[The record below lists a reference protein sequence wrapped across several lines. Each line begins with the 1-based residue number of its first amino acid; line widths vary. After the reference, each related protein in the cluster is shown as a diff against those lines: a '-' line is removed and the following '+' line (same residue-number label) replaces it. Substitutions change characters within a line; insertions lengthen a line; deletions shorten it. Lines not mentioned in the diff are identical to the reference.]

1 MKRTLIF
8 ALIFGTA
15 VIALPAVE
23 AKAETGATA
32 VNVEQDWRYEQRRG
46 RSRGRGRGNSY
57 GRTRTYI
64 TTRIVRRGWAR
75 YRETIRVTRYP
86 NGRTRIRV
94 IRRVRI
100 R

>member
-1 MKRTLIF
+1 MKRTIIF

-23 AKAETGATA
+23 AKAETGVTA
-32 VNVEQDWRYEQRRG
+32 VHVEQDWRYQRRG
-46 RSRGRGRGNSY
+46 RGNAY
-57 GRTRTYI
+57 GRPRTYI

-75 YRETIRVTRYP
+75 YRETIRVTRWP
-86 NGRTRIRV
+86 NGRTRSQV

>member
-23 AKAETGATA
+23 TRAETGSTA
-32 VNVEQDWRYEQRRG
+32 VNLEQDWRYEQRRG
-46 RSRGRGRGNSY
+46 RGRGRGRGNSY
-57 GRTRTYI
+57 GRPRTYT
-64 TTRIVRRGWAR
+64 TTRIVRRGWST
-75 YRETIRVTRYP
+75 YRETIRVTRWP
-86 NGRTRIRV
+86 NGRTRSQV

>member
-1 MKRTLIF
+1 MKRTLVF

-23 AKAETGATA
+23 AKAETGVTA
-32 VNVEQDWRYEQRRG
+32 VNIEQDYRYQRRG
-46 RSRGRGRGNSY
+46 RGNAYGR
-57 GRTRTYI
+57 RTRTYI

-86 NGRTRIRV
+86 NGRTRTQV
-94 IRRVRI
+94 IRRIRI

>member
-23 AKAETGATA
+23 ARAETGSTA

-46 RSRGRGRGNSY
+46 RGRGNSY
-57 GRTRTYI
+57 RRTRTYI

-75 YRETIRVTRYP
+75 YRETIRVTRWP
-86 NGRTRIRV
+86 NGRTRSRV